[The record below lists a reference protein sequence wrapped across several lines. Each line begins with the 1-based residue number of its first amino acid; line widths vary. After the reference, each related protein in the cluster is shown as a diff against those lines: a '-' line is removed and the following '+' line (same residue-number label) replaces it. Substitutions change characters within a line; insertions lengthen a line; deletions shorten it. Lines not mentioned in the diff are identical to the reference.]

1 MRQRRCHRLRRLLV
15 QALNANF
22 AVRVDNR
29 AAAGCIN
36 KSDVFPDAIVGFQL
50 EAPPIG
56 PHGDAD
62 VLFAKQVGDFVCLN
76 GMVESGDLEV
86 EFVRDLDRVR
96 HFVGAV
102 AVVVEQHSAFEQLDD
117 RLEAVLV
124 SIGALITASFVYLPS
139 YPLIAAAVFVEPR
152 LSILVR
158 CAAEIA
164 DYPDMYAAF
173 KRDSVDR
180 CLAVIEDALHEAI
193 TRGELRADIK
203 PIIVAEAVIG
213 AISLR
218 ANNTA
223 DFFPVTDHEE
233 LIGLLLDGLRPR
245 DH

>member
-1 MRQRRCHRLRRLLV
+1 MAR
-15 QALNANF
+15 F
-22 AVRVDNR
+22 AICWRSSRAECGVTYTSDVTTRPRGRPRDDTVDKRVLAAAVEELTEKGIAEFSITSVAARAR
-29 AAAGCIN
+29 AAKRSIYARWPHREDLILAGM
-36 KSDVFPDAIVGFQL
+36 STLAAELV
-50 EAPPIG
+50 PPHTGSISE
-56 PHGDAD
+56 DLTI
-62 VLFAKQVGDFVCLN
+62 LFDQ
-76 GMVESGDLEV
+76 
-86 EFVRDLDRVR
+86 
-96 HFVGAV
+96 
-102 AVVVEQHSAFEQLDD
+102 
-117 RLEAVLV
+117 
-124 SIGALITASFVYLPS
+124 I
-139 YPLIAAAVFVEPR
+139 AAVFVEPR